1 MDFMLLLLGIA
12 LVSVICAA
20 QGFVKGWKQP
30 RTRPVT
36 KRPMLPSYSIV
47 TDHASLKR
55 KRELRSISIKECET
69 LINASEGVLFVSINE
84 AGERGALPFYN
95 MYALVMT
102 PRQFADEIRWFPH
115 DSCVVLCGDVSLC
128 CSALGLLE
136 NAPERPPIYML
147 RDTPRRWDVAQTNG
161 QKSGHNSD
169 RIDSIPQVHL

>member
-20 QGFVKGWKQP
+20 QGILKGWKQP

-47 TDHASLKR
+47 TYRASLKR

-69 LINASEGVLFVSINE
+69 LIRASEGVLFVSINE
-84 AGERGALPFYN
+84 AGERGSLPFYN
-95 MYALVMT
+95 VYALVMT

-136 NAPERPPIYML
+136 NVPEIPPIYML

-161 QKSGHNSD
+161 QISGHSSS
-169 RIDSIPQVHL
+169 RIASIPQVHL

>member
-20 QGFVKGWKQP
+20 QGVVNGWKQP

-47 TDHASLKR
+47 TDRASLKR
-55 KRELRSISIKECET
+55 KRELRSISITECET

-84 AGERGALPFYN
+84 AGERGSLPFCN

-128 CSALGLLE
+128 CSAIGMLE
-136 NAPERPPIYML
+136 DAPEIPPIYML
-147 RDTPRRWDVAQTNG
+147 RDSPRHWEVA
-161 QKSGHNSD
+161 
-169 RIDSIPQVHL
+169 